1 MPANIIELTDCLANM
16 KQIYLDDPTASVRG
30 SSFIFPLHRYC
41 ISQLTNIID
50 LSMGIQNIPLQDMV
64 CPRGKPHYPRVSI
77 AANRLQ
83 LMQEATLF
91 GSHKNKDADI
101 VLSHYANGPQII
113 IGVRSQMSSVAKNLE
128 NYYEGIIGECISLH
142 DRFPMATIGYVYL
155 LPTAPI
161 KPGLSEEVHLDKAE
175 SLFEKITGRKD
186 WRDAHDKYEHFAF
199 LKVDF
204 TQNPPNI
211 LPTQKSRVKAEK
223 TKIFFSEGFKRLRR
237 RIFQRA
243 IRTFQ
248 SLKSRA
254 GNC

>member
-1 MPANIIELTDCLANM
+1 MPANMTELINCLTNM
-16 KQIYLDDPTASVRG
+16 KEIYLNDPVASVRG
-30 SSFIFPLHRYC
+30 SNFIFPLHQYC
-41 ISQLTNIID
+41 IEQLKNIID
-50 LSMGIQNIPLQDMV
+50 PSVNIQYIPLSDMV
-64 CPRGKPHYPRVSI
+64 RSKDIPHYPRVNI
-77 AANRLQ
+77 ATNGLQ
-83 LMQEATLF
+83 IMQEATLF

-161 KPGLSEEVHLDKAE
+161 KPGLTEEVKLDKAE
-175 SLFEKITGRKD
+175 NLFEKITGRSD

-204 TQNPPNI
+204 TQNPPVL
-211 LPTQKSRVKAEK
+211 LPTKEILQIQNFFDKLIDTHNNRN
-223 TKIFFSEGFKRLRR
+223 IFNPIKKR
-237 RIFQRA
+237 
-243 IRTFQ
+243 
-248 SLKSRA
+248 
-254 GNC
+254 